1 MTPRPLGAH
10 PAWTLLALAA
20 LLPCPAAAAVI
31 PHAQAGART
40 VRVFAAASLQD
51 AFRSLGARFEAEHPG
66 TRLEFNFAGSQV
78 LRTQIE
84 QGAQADLFASADT
97 EQVAA
102 LSRAGLAEPPVFF
115 AHNRI
120 VVVTPAKD
128 ERVRRLTDLARPRVR
143 IVMAGP
149 AVPAGR
155 YADQA
160 LAALGR
166 DPAFGAALEAAVR
179 ANVVSQE
186 SNVRAVLAK
195 VQLGEADAGFV
206 YETYARVAGGRVR
219 VIALPPRAE
228 VRTTCAVAMFRAA
241 RARPEALAFLHSLLG
256 PEARALLT
264 GLGFRP

>member
-1 MTPRPLGAH
+1 MGAH
-10 PAWTLLALAA
+10 PAWTLLAFAA
-20 LLPCPAAAAVI
+20 LLPSPVAATVA
-31 PHAQAGART
+31 PHARAAART

-51 AFRSLGARFEAEHPG
+51 AFRLLGARFEAEHPG

-97 EQVAA
+97 EHVAA
-102 LSRAGLAEPPVFF
+102 LARAGLAEPAVIF
-115 AHNRI
+115 AHNRV
-120 VVVTPAKD
+120 VVVTPAQD
-128 ERVRRLTDLARPRVR
+128 ERVRRLTDLGRPRVR

-155 YADQA
+155 YTDQA

-179 ANVVSQE
+179 GNVVSQE

-206 YETYARVAGGRVR
+206 YETDARAAGGRVR
-219 VIALPPRAE
+219 VIALPPCAE
-228 VRTTCAVAMFRAA
+228 VQTTYAVAMLRAA

-256 PEARALLT
+256 PEARVLLR